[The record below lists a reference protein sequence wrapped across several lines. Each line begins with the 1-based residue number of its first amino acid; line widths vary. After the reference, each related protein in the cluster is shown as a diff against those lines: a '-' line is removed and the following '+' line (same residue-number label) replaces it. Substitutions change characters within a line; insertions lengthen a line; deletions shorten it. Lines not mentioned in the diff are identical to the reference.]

1 MNKFIG
7 VILIIVLW
15 GVELISPVYVGGIS
29 SKEELYNNEEYYF
42 DLDGDDRVE
51 KIVQITNVEKDKGIT
66 TSIFINDTL
75 MHTYKNNN
83 SIKVFISNINKLN
96 KSKEICV
103 TIGSDINNYST
114 KILIYNQDGKCKQY
128 SVSGRI
134 HSYDN
139 KTGTIKFEYS
149 NSEDSQFNCF
159 NEVIGGKG
167 VLINYSYK
175 QLSNSRLTNI
185 SQSIVDIIGDSAQID
200 YRALNDMVVYD
211 SVYSKSKAFDL
222 KQNEKVKLVSFYKNK
237 DKKYIKVL
245 NEDGKQGW
253 IQVDVERVLDLA

>member
-83 SIKVFISNINKLN
+83 SIKVFISNIN
-96 KSKEICV
+96 
-103 TIGSDINNYST
+103 
-114 KILIYNQDGKCKQY
+114 
-128 SVSGRI
+128 
-134 HSYDN
+134 
-139 KTGTIKFEYS
+139 
-149 NSEDSQFNCF
+149 
-159 NEVIGGKG
+159 
-167 VLINYSYK
+167 
-175 QLSNSRLTNI
+175 
-185 SQSIVDIIGDSAQID
+185 
-200 YRALNDMVVYD
+200 
-211 SVYSKSKAFDL
+211 
-222 KQNEKVKLVSFYKNK
+222 
-237 DKKYIKVL
+237 
-245 NEDGKQGW
+245 
-253 IQVDVERVLDLA
+253 